1 MFRIIATVAPDR
13 ILVIASVE
21 RTGST
26 LLCSVLR
33 ATGVAGNP
41 IEYANIHTRNFLRLA
56 DDLGVP
62 RIRTGRR
69 TIGRVR
75 RAVGRYPWRNVSWFE
90 DGTFGD
96 YLRDVAA
103 SNATPNGVFGIK
115 VHWNQYRQH
124 LLDLGF
130 DAGSWGAPVSWV
142 RLTRRN
148 EVAQAV
154 SFVRASQ
161 TRSWNSNMSVRAD
174 ATYDADAIEA
184 ALVRIA
190 DENANWDRYLND
202 IGASPLHA
210 TFEELIGDLDST
222 VRRILSSVGAEAAD
236 IPAPTTEKQSGSSSR
251 EWIERFLA
259 ERPQH
264 QHRAGG

>member
-1 MFRIIATVAPDR
+1 VAPDR

-41 IEYANIHTRNFLRLA
+41 IEYANIHTRNFQRLA
-56 DDLGVP
+56 DELGAP
-62 RIRTGRR
+62 RLRAGRR

-75 RAVGRYPWRNVSWFE
+75 RAVGRYPWRDVSWFE
-90 DGTFGD
+90 DGSFVD
-96 YLRDVAA
+96 YLRAVAA
-103 SNATPNGVFGIK
+103 ARATPNGVFGVK

-124 LLDLGF
+124 LLDLGL

-161 TRSWNSNMSVRAD
+161 TRSWNSNMTVRAG

-184 ALVRIA
+184 ALDRIA
-190 DENANWDRYLND
+190 DENESWDRYLGD
-202 IGASPLHA
+202 IGAAPMRA
-210 TFEELIGDLDST
+210 TFEELVGDLDGT
-222 VRRILSSVGAEAAD
+222 VRRILATVSAEAAE
-236 IPAPTTEKQSGSSSR
+236 IPAPQTKQQSDSSSR

-264 QHRAGG
+264 RHRAGG